1 MRCET
6 RAADPML
13 QAVESRQLPV
23 IFVVVVVTFAV
34 IVRCVV
40 QLLKKKTHQAAV
52 DEIDFVYVM

>member
-13 QAVESRQLPV
+13 QAIESRQLPV
-23 IFVVVVVTFAV
+23 IFVVGVMTFAV

-40 QLLKKKTHQAAV
+40 QLLKKTHQAAV
-52 DEIDFVYVM
+52 DEIDFAYMM

>member
-1 MRCET
+1 
-6 RAADPML
+6 ML

-40 QLLKKKTHQAAV
+40 QLLKKNTPGSSR
-52 DEIDFVYVM
+52 

>member
-40 QLLKKKTHQAAV
+40 QLLKKTHQAVV
-52 DEIDFVYVM
+52 DEIVFVHVM